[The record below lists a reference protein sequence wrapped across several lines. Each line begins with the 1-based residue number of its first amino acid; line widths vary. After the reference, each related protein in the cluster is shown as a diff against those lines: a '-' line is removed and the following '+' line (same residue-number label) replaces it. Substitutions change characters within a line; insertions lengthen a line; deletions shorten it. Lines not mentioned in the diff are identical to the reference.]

1 MADLLDLIYQY
12 RRLLVRQEIL
22 GNAFGEDGQERL
34 ANLEKLFGKD
44 PEDTG
49 AVKLGLPY
57 TRRHARCDVKFP
69 ATVQMG
75 RRVHPVDVV
84 NLGGGGLRVEP
95 APPLRQGERAVVRI
109 VSMDSGAV
117 YQYPVEASWT
127 DRGPGSSAMGMPFVG
142 APRVLPL
149 AS

>member
-1 MADLLDLIYQY
+1 M
-12 RRLLVRQEIL
+12 
-22 GNAFGEDGQERL
+22 
-34 ANLEKLFGKD
+34 D

-49 AVKLGLPY
+49 AIRLGKSY
-57 TRRHARCDVKFP
+57 SRRHARCDVKYP

-75 RRVHPVDVV
+75 RRVHPVEVV

-95 APPLRQGERAVVRI
+95 APPLREGERALLRI
-109 VSMDSGAV
+109 VSLERGAV
-117 YQYPVEASWT
+117 YQYSVQAGWVENRAQ
-127 DRGPGSSAMGMPFVG
+127 GSAMGMPFIG